1 MSDLAISSA
10 LQANKPHITMYSV
23 EVFDALDSYILN
35 YDLLVQLSLITYH
48 CIKQTNYPTGL
59 FTMILQIL
67 QTGLSRKLSNGKKV
81 KWENDQYKIALIE
94 FSIYF
99 IIITT

>member
-1 MSDLAISSA
+1 MIWKKYNPEMCKLWSDLAISWT
-10 LQANKPHITMYSV
+10 LQANKPHITMYNV

-67 QTGLSRKLSNGKKV
+67 GKGLSRKNFT
-81 KWENDQYKIALIE
+81 W
-94 FSIYF
+94 
-99 IIITT
+99 